1 MNINDNDNESNT
13 VNSNSNSSKVVF
25 KNAIFNNTTE
35 RSFKEKKKEQ
45 QDDNKLF
52 LDAYKTITE
61 KEVNR
66 ENALFKKEL
75 NDVEYT
81 FVHPGKY
88 RMFEFKENV
97 YLGKEHE
104 TDVHERKST
113 KVVRG
118 KLWSC
123 CMNEDYNSQGCQKV
137 VSKKF
142 QWYYDQPM

>member
-1 MNINDNDNESNT
+1 M
-13 VNSNSNSSKVVF
+13 F

-35 RSFKEKKKEQ
+35 RSFKEKKKKEQ